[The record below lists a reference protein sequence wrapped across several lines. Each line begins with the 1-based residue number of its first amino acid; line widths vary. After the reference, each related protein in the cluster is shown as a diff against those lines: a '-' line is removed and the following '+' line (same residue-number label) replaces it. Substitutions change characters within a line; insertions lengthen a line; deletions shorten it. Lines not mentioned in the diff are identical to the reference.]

1 MLSADQL
8 LDALLERARG
18 ATASETV
25 SVTDALGR
33 VLAAPQTSAITV
45 PPLDNSAMDGYA
57 VRAAD
62 VVVAGVRL
70 PVSQR
75 ILAGAVGSPLVP
87 GTAARIF
94 TGAPVPP
101 GADAV
106 VMQEYCA
113 PLRNPDETASHSTKP
128 ASGQVAGYLP
138 QAGEGANAMS
148 KPINEGESVVI
159 NKLPQPGENIRR
171 AGEDIRAGAEILA
184 AGTRLGAAEMGL
196 AASVGLAELPVFK
209 KLKVACF
216 FTGDELVTPGTPL
229 QPGQIYNSNRYT
241 LTGLVNG
248 LGCELIDLGIVPDTL
263 EATEAA
269 LAHAA
274 SLADVVITSGGVSVG
289 EADYVKAAVE
299 KLGRVEMWKVAM
311 KPGKPLVYGRVN
323 DADFIGLP
331 GNPVSAFV
339 TFCLFVR
346 PFLLKR
352 MGVADVLYRAFA
364 VQADF
369 TWHKPGVRREFL
381 RTRLQPNGKLALFPN
396 QSSGVL
402 TSCAWSDGLVDLAV
416 GQTIQPGDWVRF
428 LPFSE
433 LLK

>member
-8 LDALLERARG
+8 LDALLERAHG
-18 ATASETV
+18 VTETETV
-25 SVTDALGR
+25 AVTDALGR

-45 PPLDNSAMDGYA
+45 PPMDNSAMDGYA
-57 VRAAD
+57 VRVAD
-62 VVVAGVRL
+62 IMTAGIKL

-75 ILAGAVGSPLVP
+75 ILAGAIGEPLRPGS
-87 GTAARIF
+87 AARIF

-106 VMQEYCA
+106 LMQEYCEA
-113 PLRNPDETASHSTKP
+113 T
-128 ASGQVAGYLP
+128 
-138 QAGEGANAMS
+138 GED
-148 KPINEGESVVI
+148 VVI
-159 NKLPQPGENIRR
+159 NAMPHAGENIRR
-171 AGEDIRAGAEILA
+171 AGEDIQAGAQILA
-184 AGTRLGAAEMGL
+184 AGTRIGAAEMGL
-196 AASVGLAELPVFK
+196 AASVGLAELPVFR

-241 LTGLVNG
+241 LNGLVNG

-269 LAHAA
+269 LARA
-274 SLADVVITSGGVSVG
+274 SQEADVVITSGGVSVG

-352 MGVADVLYRAFA
+352 MGASDVLYRAFA

-369 TWHKPGVRREFL
+369 AWSKAGARREFL
-381 RTRLQPNGKLALFPN
+381 RARLQPDGRLALFPN

-402 TSCAWSDGLVDLAV
+402 TSCAWSDGLVDLGV
-416 GQTIQPGDWVRF
+416 GQTIAPGDWVRF
-428 LPFSE
+428 IPLSE
-433 LLK
+433 LLA

>member
-8 LDALLERARG
+8 LDALLERAHG
-18 ATASETV
+18 VSETETV
-25 SVTDALGR
+25 PVTDALGR

-45 PPLDNSAMDGYA
+45 PPMDNSAMDGYA
-57 VRAAD
+57 VRVAD
-62 VVVAGVRL
+62 VAVAGVRL

-75 ILAGAVGSPLVP
+75 ILAGAVGQPLQP

-106 VMQEYCA
+106 LMQEYCEA
-113 PLRNPDETASHSTKP
+113 T
-128 ASGQVAGYLP
+128 
-138 QAGEGANAMS
+138 GED
-148 KPINEGESVVI
+148 VVI
-159 NKLPQPGENIRR
+159 NAMPRLGENIRR
-171 AGEDIRAGAEILA
+171 AGEDIQAGARILA
-184 AGTRLGAAEMGL
+184 AGTRIGAAEMGL
-196 AASVGLAELPVFK
+196 AASVGLAELPVFRR
-209 KLKVACF
+209 LKVACF

-229 QPGQIYNSNRYT
+229 QSGQIYNSNRYT
-241 LTGLVNG
+241 LAGLVNG
-248 LGCELIDLGIVPDTL
+248 LGCEMIDLGIVPDTL

-269 LAHAA
+269 LARA
-274 SLADVVITSGGVSVG
+274 SQEADVVITSGGVSVG

-311 KPGKPLVYGRVN
+311 KPGKPLVYGRVGN
-323 DADFIGLP
+323 ADFIGLP

-352 MGVADVLYRAFA
+352 MGAADVLYRAYA

-369 TWHKPGVRREFL
+369 AWTRAGARREFL
-381 RTRLQPNGKLALFPN
+381 RARLQPNGKLGLFPN

-402 TSCAWSDGLVDLAV
+402 TSCAWADGLVDLEI
-416 GQTIQPGDWVRF
+416 GQTIAPGDWVRF
-428 LPFSE
+428 IPLTE
-433 LLK
+433 LLA

>member
-8 LDALLERARG
+8 LENLLERAREVTETE
-18 ATASETV
+18 AVAVTA
-25 SVTDALGR
+25 ALGR
-33 VLAAPQTSAITV
+33 VLAAPQISAITV

-57 VRAAD
+57 VRVAD
-62 VVVAGVRL
+62 VAVPGVKL
-70 PVSQR
+70 QVTQR
-75 ILAGAVGSPLVP
+75 ILAGAVGAPLMP

-106 VMQEYCA
+106 LMQEYCSA
-113 PLRNPDETASHSTKP
+113 
-128 ASGQVAGYLP
+128 
-138 QAGEGANAMS
+138 
-148 KPINEGESVVI
+148 EGEAVVI
-159 NKLPQPGENIRR
+159 HALPRPGDNIRR
-171 AGEDIRAGAEILA
+171 AGEDIEAGAQILA
-184 AGTRLGAAEMGL
+184 AGTRIGAAEMGL
-196 AASVGLAELPVFK
+196 AASVGLADLPVFRR
-209 KLKVACF
+209 LKVACF
-216 FTGDELVTPGTPL
+216 FTGDELVTPGAPL
-229 QPGQIYNSNRYT
+229 SPGQIYNSNRYT
-241 LTGLVNG
+241 LTGLLQE

-269 LAHAA
+269 LARAA
-274 SLADVVITSGGVSVG
+274 HEADVVVTSGGVSVG
-289 EADYVKAAVE
+289 EADYVKTAVE
-299 KLGRVEMWKVAM
+299 TLGRVEMWKVAM
-311 KPGKPLVYGRVN
+311 KPGKPIVYGRVN

-352 MGVADVLYRAFA
+352 MGVAEVLYRAFA

-369 TWHKPGVRREFL
+369 AWTKTGARREFL
-381 RTRLQPNGKLALFPN
+381 RARLQTNGRLALFPN

-402 TSCAWSDGLVDLAV
+402 TSCAWADGLVDLGI
-416 GQTIQPGDWVRF
+416 GQTVQPGDWVRF
-428 LPFSE
+428 IPFSE

>member
-18 ATASETV
+18 VTATETV
-25 SVTDALGR
+25 PVANALGR
-33 VLAAPQTSAITV
+33 VLAVPQTSAITV

-57 VRAAD
+57 VRVAD
-62 VVVAGVRL
+62 VAVAGVRL
-70 PVSQR
+70 PISQR
-75 ILAGAVGSPLVP
+75 ILAGAVGEPLTP

-94 TGAPVPP
+94 TGAPVPL

-106 VMQEYCA
+106 LMQEYCGTEG
-113 PLRNPDETASHSTKP
+113 DEVILHA
-128 ASGQVAGYLP
+128 LP
-138 QAGEGANAMS
+138 R
-148 KPINEGESVVI
+148 
-159 NKLPQPGENIRR
+159 PGENIRR
-171 AGEDIRAGAEILA
+171 AGEDIEAGAQILA
-184 AGTRLGAAEMGL
+184 AGTRIGAAEMGL
-196 AASVGLAELPVFK
+196 AASVGLAELPVFR

-216 FTGDELVTPGTPL
+216 FTGDELVTPGEPL
-229 QPGQIYNSNRYT
+229 VPGQIYNSNRYT
-241 LTGLVNG
+241 LTGLVNA

-269 LAHAA
+269 LARAA
-274 SLADVVITSGGVSVG
+274 READVVITSGGVSVG
-289 EADYVKAAVE
+289 EADYVRAAVE

-323 DADFIGLP
+323 EADFIGLP

-352 MGVADVLYRAFA
+352 MGAADVLYRAFA

-369 TWHKPGVRREFL
+369 AWKKSGARREFL
-381 RTRLQPNGKLALFPN
+381 RAQLQTNGKLALFPN

-402 TSCAWSDGLVDLAV
+402 TSCAWADGLVDLGV
-416 GQTIQPGDWVRF
+416 GQTVQPGDWVRF
-428 LPFSE
+428 IPFSE
-433 LLK
+433 LLA

>member
-8 LDALLERARG
+8 LDALLERAHG
-18 ATASETV
+18 VSETETV
-25 SVTDALGR
+25 TVTDALGR
-33 VLAAPQTSAITV
+33 VLAAPQTSTITV
-45 PPLDNSAMDGYA
+45 PPMDNSAMDGYA
-57 VRAAD
+57 LRVAD
-62 VVVAGVRL
+62 VVAAGVKL

-75 ILAGAVGSPLVP
+75 ILAGAIGEPLRPGS
-87 GTAARIF
+87 AARIF

-106 VMQEYCA
+106 LMQEYCEA
-113 PLRNPDETASHSTKP
+113 T
-128 ASGQVAGYLP
+128 
-138 QAGEGANAMS
+138 GED
-148 KPINEGESVVI
+148 VVI
-159 NKLPQPGENIRR
+159 NAMPHLGENIRR
-171 AGEDIRAGAEILA
+171 AGEDIQAGAKILA
-184 AGTRLGAAEMGL
+184 AGTRIGAAEMGL
-196 AASVGLAELPVFK
+196 AASVGLAELPVFR

-229 QPGQIYNSNRYT
+229 QPGQIYNSNRYM
-241 LTGLVNG
+241 LNGLVNG

-263 EATEAA
+263 QATEAA
-269 LAHAA
+269 LARA
-274 SLADVVITSGGVSVG
+274 SQEADVVITSGGVSVG

-352 MGVADVLYRAFA
+352 MGASDVLYRGFA

-369 TWHKPGVRREFL
+369 AWSKAGARREFL
-381 RTRLQPNGKLALFPN
+381 RARLQPDGRLALFPN

-402 TSCAWSDGLVDLAV
+402 TSCAWSDGLVDLGV
-416 GQTIQPGDWVRF
+416 GQTIAPGDWVRF
-428 LPFSE
+428 IPLSE
-433 LLK
+433 LLA

>member
-1 MLSADQL
+1 MLTADQL

-18 ATASETV
+18 VTDNETV
-25 SVTDALGR
+25 PVAQALGR

-45 PPLDNSAMDGYA
+45 PPADNSAMDGYA
-57 VRAAD
+57 VRVAD
-62 VVVAGVRL
+62 VAAHGVKL

-75 ILAGAVGSPLVP
+75 ILAGAVGEPLQP

-94 TGAPVPP
+94 TGAALPP

-113 PLRNPDETASHSTKP
+113 A
-128 ASGQVAGYLP
+128 
-138 QAGEGANAMS
+138 
-148 KPINEGESVVI
+148 EGEVVAI
-159 NKLPQPGENIRR
+159 NALPHVGENIRR
-171 AGEDIRAGAEILA
+171 AGEDIRAGDTVLA

-196 AASVGLAELPVFK
+196 AASVGLAELPVYRR
-209 KLKVACF
+209 LRVACF

-229 QPGQIYNSNRYT
+229 GPGQIYNSNRYT
-241 LTGLVNG
+241 LTGLLNG

-269 LAHAA
+269 LIQAA
-274 SLADVVITSGGVSVG
+274 GLADVVVTSGGVSVG
-289 EADYVKAAVE
+289 EADYVKTAVE

-339 TFCLFVR
+339 TFALFAR

-352 MGVADVLYRAFA
+352 MGATDVLYRAFA
-364 VQADF
+364 VEADF
-369 TWHKPGVRREFL
+369 AWTKPGVRREFL
-381 RTRLQPNGKLALFPN
+381 RARRQPNGRLALFPN

-402 TSCAWSDGLVDLAV
+402 TSCAWADGLVDLEI
-416 GQTIQPGDWVRF
+416 GQTIAPGDWVRF
-428 LPFSE
+428 IPFSE
-433 LLK
+433 LLA

>member
-1 MLSADQL
+1 VT
-8 LDALLERARG
+8 AR
-18 ATASETV
+18 ETV
-25 SVTDALGR
+25 SVANALGR
-33 VLAAPQTSAITV
+33 VLAVPQTSAITV

-57 VRAAD
+57 VRVAD

-75 ILAGAVGSPLVP
+75 ILAGAVGQPLQP

-94 TGAPVPP
+94 TGAPVPA

-106 VMQEYCA
+106 VMQEYCGTEGDA
-113 PLRNPDETASHSTKP
+113 VIIHA
-128 ASGQVAGYLP
+128 LP
-138 QAGEGANAMS
+138 R
-148 KPINEGESVVI
+148 
-159 NKLPQPGENIRR
+159 PGENIRR
-171 AGEDIRAGAEILA
+171 AGEDIQAGAQVLA
-184 AGTRLGAAEMGL
+184 SGTRFGAAEMGL
-196 AASVGLAELPVFK
+196 AASVGLSELPVFR

-241 LTGLVNG
+241 LTGLVSG

-269 LAHAA
+269 LAKAA
-274 SLADVVITSGGVSVG
+274 AQADVVITSGGVSVG

-311 KPGKPLVYGRVN
+311 KPGKPLVYGRVEE
-323 DADFIGLP
+323 ADFIGLP

-352 MGVADVLYRAFA
+352 MGAADVLYRAFA

-369 TWHKPGVRREFL
+369 AWEKPGARREFL
-381 RTRLQPNGKLALFPN
+381 RAQLQPSGKLALFPN

-416 GQTIQPGDWVRF
+416 GQIIQPGDWVRF
-428 LPFSE
+428 IPFSE
-433 LLK
+433 LLS

>member
-1 MLSADQL
+1 MLSATQL
-8 LDALLERARG
+8 LENLLDRARG
-18 ATASETV
+18 VTATE
-25 SVTDALGR
+25 SVAITAALGR
-33 VLAAPQTSAITV
+33 VLAVPQTSSITV

-57 VRAAD
+57 VRLAD
-62 VVVAGVRL
+62 VLKPGVKL

-75 ILAGAVGSPLVP
+75 ILAGAVGQPLQP

-106 VMQEYCA
+106 LMQEDC
-113 PLRNPDETASHSTKP
+113 TA
-128 ASGQVAGYLP
+128 
-138 QAGEGANAMS
+138 
-148 KPINEGESVVI
+148 EGEAVVI
-159 NKLPQPGENIRR
+159 NKLPRPGENIRR
-171 AGEDIRAGAEILA
+171 AGEDIETGAQILA
-184 AGTRLGAAEMGL
+184 AGTRFGAVEMGL

-209 KLKVACF
+209 RLKVACF
-216 FTGDELVTPGTPL
+216 FTGDELVTPGVPL
-229 QPGQIYNSNRYT
+229 APGQIYNSNRYT
-241 LTGLVNG
+241 LTGLVND

-269 LAHAA
+269 LTRAA
-274 SLADVVITSGGVSVG
+274 SEADVVVTSGGVSVG
-289 EADYVKAAVE
+289 EADYVKTAVE
-299 KLGRVEMWKVAM
+299 KLGKVEMWKVAM
-311 KPGKPLVYGRVN
+311 KPGKPIVYGRVG

-369 TWHKPGVRREFL
+369 AWTKPGARREFL
-381 RTRLQPNGKLALFPN
+381 RARLQPNGKLALFPN
-396 QSSGVL
+396 QGSGVL
-402 TSCAWSDGLVDLAV
+402 TSCAWADGLVDLEV
-416 GQTIQPGDWVRF
+416 GQTVQPGDGVRF
-428 LPFSE
+428 IPFSE

>member
-8 LDALLERARG
+8 LDALLQRAHG
-18 ATASETV
+18 VTETEAV
-25 SVTDALGR
+25 AVTEALGR

-57 VRAAD
+57 VRVAD
-62 VVVAGVRL
+62 IVVAGVRL

-75 ILAGAVGSPLVP
+75 ILAGAVGQPLQP

-106 VMQEYCA
+106 MMQEYCEA
-113 PLRNPDETASHSTKP
+113 KGDD
-128 ASGQVAGYLP
+128 
-138 QAGEGANAMS
+138 
-148 KPINEGESVVI
+148 VVI
-159 NKLPQPGENIRR
+159 NAMPHPGENIRR
-171 AGEDIRAGAEILA
+171 AGEDIRSGSQILA
-184 AGTRLGAAEMGL
+184 AGTRIGAAEMGL
-196 AASVGLAELPVFK
+196 AASVGLAELPVFR

-241 LTGLVNG
+241 LSGLVNG

-263 EATEAA
+263 EATEAE
-269 LAHAA
+269 LARA
-274 SLADVVITSGGVSVG
+274 SQEADVVITSGGVSVG

-311 KPGKPLVYGRVN
+311 KPGKPLVYGRVSN
-323 DADFIGLP
+323 ADFIGLP

-352 MGVADVLYRAFA
+352 MGAANVLYRAFA

-369 TWHKPGVRREFL
+369 AWRKPGTRREFL
-381 RTRLQPNGKLALFPN
+381 RAQLQPDGRLTLFPN

-402 TSCAWSDGLVDLAV
+402 TSCAWADGLVDLEV
-416 GQTIQPGDWVRF
+416 GQTVQPGDWVRF
-428 LPFSE
+428 IPLSE
-433 LLK
+433 LLA

>member
-18 ATASETV
+18 VTETETV
-25 SVTDALGR
+25 AVTAALGR
-33 VLAAPQTSAITV
+33 VLAVPQTSTITV
-45 PPLDNSAMDGYA
+45 PPADNSAMDGYA
-57 VRAAD
+57 VRVAD
-62 VVVAGVRL
+62 VVRAGVRL
-70 PVSQR
+70 PVVQR
-75 ILAGAVGSPLVP
+75 ILAGAVGQPLQP

-106 VMQEYCA
+106 LMQEDCGS
-113 PLRNPDETASHSTKP
+113 D
-128 ASGQVAGYLP
+128 
-138 QAGEGANAMS
+138 GED
-148 KPINEGESVVI
+148 VI
-159 NKLPQPGENIRR
+159 VNKLPRPGENIRR
-171 AGEDIRAGAEILA
+171 VGEDIESGAQILA
-184 AGTRLGAAEMGL
+184 AGTRIGAAEMGL
-196 AASVGLAELPVFK
+196 AASVGLTELPVCR

-216 FTGDELVTPGTPL
+216 FTGDELVTPGEPL
-229 QPGQIYNSNRYT
+229 APGQIYNSNRYT
-241 LTGLVNG
+241 LAGLVNG

-269 LAHAA
+269 LARAA
-274 SLADVVITSGGVSVG
+274 READVVITSGGVSVG

-299 KLGRVEMWKVAM
+299 RLGRVEMWKVAM

-339 TFCLFVR
+339 TFGLFVR

-352 MGVADVLYRAFA
+352 MGASKVLYRAFPVKA
-364 VQADF
+364 GFAW
-369 TWHKPGVRREFL
+369 TRPGTRREFL
-381 RTRLQPNGKLALFPN
+381 RAQIQADGSAALYRN

-402 TSCAWSDGLVDLAV
+402 TSCTWGDGLIDLAIGHTV
-416 GQTIQPGDWVRF
+416 QPGDWVRF
-428 LPFSE
+428 IPFSE
-433 LLK
+433 LT

>member
-8 LDALLERARG
+8 LDALLERAHG
-18 ATASETV
+18 VTENETV
-25 SVTDALGR
+25 AVTDALGR

-45 PPLDNSAMDGYA
+45 PPMDNSAMDGYA
-57 VRAAD
+57 LRVAD
-62 VVVAGVRL
+62 VVAAGVKL

-75 ILAGAVGSPLVP
+75 ILAGAIGEPLRPGS
-87 GTAARIF
+87 AARIF

-106 VMQEYCA
+106 LMQEYCEA
-113 PLRNPDETASHSTKP
+113 T
-128 ASGQVAGYLP
+128 
-138 QAGEGANAMS
+138 GED
-148 KPINEGESVVI
+148 VVI
-159 NKLPQPGENIRR
+159 NAMPHAGENIRR
-171 AGEDIRAGAEILA
+171 AGEDIQAGAQILA
-184 AGTRLGAAEMGL
+184 AGTRIGAAEMGL
-196 AASVGLAELPVFK
+196 AASVGLAELPVFR

-241 LTGLVNG
+241 LNGLVNG

-263 EATEAA
+263 EGTEAA
-269 LAHAA
+269 LARA
-274 SLADVVITSGGVSVG
+274 SQEADVVITSGGVSVG

-352 MGVADVLYRAFA
+352 MGASDVLYRAFA

-369 TWHKPGVRREFL
+369 AWSKAGARREFL
-381 RTRLQPNGKLALFPN
+381 RARLQPDGRLALFPN

-402 TSCAWSDGLVDLAV
+402 TSCAWSDGLVDLGV
-416 GQTIQPGDWVRF
+416 GKTIAPGDWVRF
-428 LPFSE
+428 IPLSE
-433 LLK
+433 LLA

>member
-18 ATASETV
+18 VTANKTV
-25 SVTDALGR
+25 PVAEALGR

-57 VRAAD
+57 VRVAD

-75 ILAGAVGSPLVP
+75 ILAGTVGTPLQP

-106 VMQEYCA
+106 LMQEYCGTEG
-113 PLRNPDETASHSTKP
+113 DEVILNA
-128 ASGQVAGYLP
+128 LP
-138 QAGEGANAMS
+138 RQ
-148 KPINEGESVVI
+148 
-159 NKLPQPGENIRR
+159 GENIRR
-171 AGEDIRAGAEILA
+171 AGEDIQTGAQILA

-196 AASVGLAELPVFK
+196 AASVGLAELPVFR
-209 KLKVACF
+209 KLKVACL
-216 FTGDELVTPGTPL
+216 FTGDELVTPGAPL
-229 QPGQIYNSNRYT
+229 LPGQIYNSNRYT

-269 LAHAA
+269 LAQAA

-289 EADYVKAAVE
+289 EADYVKAAVG

-311 KPGKPLVYGRVN
+311 KPGKPLVYGRVGE
-323 DADFIGLP
+323 ADFIGLP

-352 MGVADVLYRAFA
+352 MGVADVLYRGFA

-369 TWHKPGVRREFL
+369 TWHKPGARREFL
-381 RTRLQPNGKLALFPN
+381 RARLQANGKLALFPN

-402 TSCAWSDGLVDLAV
+402 TSCAWADGLVDLEI

-428 LPFSE
+428 IPFSE
-433 LLK
+433 LLV

>member
-8 LDALLERARG
+8 LDALLQRARG
-18 ATASETV
+18 LTDTETV
-25 SVTDALGR
+25 AVTDALGR
-33 VLAAPQTSAITV
+33 VLAAPQTSALTV

-57 VRAAD
+57 VRTTDVAA
-62 VVVAGVRL
+62 AGVRL

-75 ILAGAVGSPLVP
+75 ILAGTVGGPLAP

-106 VMQEYCA
+106 LMQEYCT
-113 PLRNPDETASHSTKP
+113 PLPNPDKTTSHSTKP

-138 QAGEGANAMS
+138 QAGEGANAMP
-148 KPINEGESVVI
+148 KPINEAESVVI
-159 NKLPQPGENIRR
+159 HALPRRGENIRR
-171 AGEDIRAGAEILA
+171 AGEDIEAGAQVLA

-196 AASVGLAELPVFK
+196 AASVGLAELPVFRR
-209 KLKVACF
+209 LKVACF
-216 FTGDELVTPGTPL
+216 FTGDELVTPGAPL
-229 QPGQIYNSNRYT
+229 EPGQIYNSNRYT
-241 LTGLVNG
+241 LAGLVNG

-269 LAHAA
+269 LARAA
-274 SLADVVITSGGVSVG
+274 HEADVVVTSGGVSVG

-311 KPGKPLVYGRVN
+311 KPGKPLVYGRVGK
-323 DADFIGLP
+323 ADFIGLP

-352 MGVADVLYRAFA
+352 MGATGVLYRAFA

-369 TWHKPGVRREFL
+369 AWAKPGARREFL
-381 RTRLQPNGKLALFPN
+381 RAQIQPNGRLALFPN

-402 TSCAWSDGLVDLAV
+402 TSCAWADGLVDLEIA
-416 GQTIQPGDWVRF
+416 QTIRPGDWVRF
-428 LPFSE
+428 IPLSE
-433 LLK
+433 LLS